1 MINWG
6 ILGFGGMG
14 IRFAEAIKETSNS
27 KLLSTA
33 SKSGKTFEDF
43 KNQTYEDVINYC
55 LGSSSYSFKTC
66 NRILENPKSFH
77 IWYLA
82 LETLNGLHFAS
93 FPNLNIEEITRPL
106 GFIIADLSIFV
117 F

>member
-43 KNQTYEDVINYC
+43 KNQ
-55 LGSSSYSFKTC
+55 
-66 NRILENPKSFH
+66 NRIILGGPRPSTTIVKSLYSKVFQV
-77 IWYLA
+77 
-82 LETLNGLHFAS
+82 F
-93 FPNLNIEEITRPL
+93 
-106 GFIIADLSIFV
+106 SI
-117 F
+117 